1 VAPAYAAG
9 FVLGIGLITPIGMQ
23 NLFVLNQGL
32 RVGFPRVLVAIVAA
46 GISDTTLIVIGA
58 TGASAVLA
66 VAPTA
71 RAVLLA
77 IGFAFL
83 VVLGIGYLVRT
94 PPGAMKRPP
103 PRRSAVFLQTVAVSF
118 LNPHAVLDTVGVIG
132 GAIAAQPGH
141 SRLAFA
147 LGSVSA
153 SWTWFL
159 LLGGAASMFTRLVNF
174 RTRLWIQRGS
184 GVVMLAFS
192 GLLLWKLIALD

>member
-1 VAPAYAAG
+1 MAPAYAAG

-32 RVGFPRVLVAIVAA
+32 RVGFPRVLVAITAA
-46 GISDTTLIVIGA
+46 GFSDTTLIIIGA
-58 TGASAVLA
+58 TGTSAVLA

-71 RAVLLA
+71 RAVFLA

-83 VVLGIGYLVRT
+83 LVLGVGYLVRT
-94 PPGAMKRPP
+94 PPGAMDRSP

-141 SRLAFA
+141 SRLAVA
-147 LGSVSA
+147 LGSVRA

-159 LLGGAASMFTRLVNF
+159 FLGGA
-174 RTRLWIQRGS
+174 G
-184 GVVMLAFS
+184 
-192 GLLLWKLIALD
+192 